1 MAVGILLLVVEGK
14 AHRVFSQGRMEGKG
28 SSSARVILK
37 ISSHA
42 KILVGL
48 SLDHLQMIISEAIV
62 GGGETMIKVFKA
74 QISAVVLVSLIKVIL
89 MAITTSS
96 TEVII
101 HTVGLI
107 GTNTITIGLTIV
119 EIIIVGMVPE
129 AIGMM

>member
-1 MAVGILLLVVEGK
+1 MAVVILLLVVEGR
-14 AHRVFSQGRMEGKG
+14 ARRVFSQGKMEDKG

-42 KILVGL
+42 KILVVL
-48 SLDHLQMIISEAIV
+48 SLDHLQIRISEVIM

-74 QISAVVLVSLIKVIL
+74 QISTVVLVSSIKVLL
-89 MAITTSS
+89 MEIATSS

-107 GTNTITIGLTIV
+107 GSNTITIGLTIV